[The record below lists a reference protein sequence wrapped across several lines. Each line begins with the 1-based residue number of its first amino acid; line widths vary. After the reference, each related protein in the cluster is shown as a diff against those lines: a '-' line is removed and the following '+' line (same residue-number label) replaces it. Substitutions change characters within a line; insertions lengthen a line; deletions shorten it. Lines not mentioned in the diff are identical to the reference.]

1 MRGGIVL
8 DPMEW
13 LLVRNY
19 YMTMLPQ
26 LNFSGDYLAAELA
39 PSFCNYDGDL
49 REFRWDVVNVVMP
62 AAEVRPS
69 DDGLLIAVEGY
80 SVRLLRDWGL
90 NPDIVVTDFDFMPE
104 ELINC
109 DCLVLGHAHG
119 DNIEYYP
126 KYASKVRKLLPTV
139 QVWPRGCSLLIPG
152 FTDGDRAVYL
162 AYYMGSREIRIYGFN
177 PGKTVKRN
185 DEIKRAKLEI
195 AKALIDRVIRKAV
208 GSNTMIKLIK

>member
-13 LLVRNY
+13 LLIRNY
-19 YMTMLPQ
+19 YMAMLPQ
-26 LNFSGDYLAAELA
+26 LNFKDDYLAAELA

-49 REFRWDVVNVVMP
+49 REFQWDVVNIVMP
-62 AAEVRPS
+62 PAEVRPG
-69 DDGLLIAVEGY
+69 DDGLLIVVEGY

-90 NPDIVVTDFDFMPE
+90 SPDIAITDFDFVPE
-104 ELINC
+104 ELIDC

-119 DNIEYYP
+119 DNITYYP
-126 KYASKVRKLLPTV
+126 KYASRVRKLLPTV

-162 AYYMGSREIRIYGFN
+162 AYYMGAREIRIYGFN
-177 PGKTVKRN
+177 PGRVVKRDDN
-185 DEIKRAKLEI
+185 VKRIKLDI
-195 AKALIDRVIRKAV
+195 AKTLINRVIRKSASMNIV
-208 GSNTMIKLIK
+208 VKFY